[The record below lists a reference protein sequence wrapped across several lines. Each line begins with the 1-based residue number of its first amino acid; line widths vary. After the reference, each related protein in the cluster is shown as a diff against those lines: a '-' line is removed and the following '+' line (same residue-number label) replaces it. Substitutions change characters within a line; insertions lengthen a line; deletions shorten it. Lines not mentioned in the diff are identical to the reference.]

1 MLPKI
6 DGKYLFI
13 LPLPLSAPGENATLY
28 GVAYFY
34 TDANFNVIG
43 NKELLTCRGLD
54 YRLPSPSYLFSL
66 GIDPY
71 TIKKGLTEDDFIEEL
86 DKIITNPNIDVFTWS
101 IRNLQ
106 IAEYMSLRLFR
117 TADILKRVHALV
129 DINKVLKLHELLT
142 EGKTVNSDSMLTCAK
157 RLGFKEQL
165 SKTDILGRLDALLYI
180 VQQVHM
186 MNGPL
191 LNYMLKPFTDKCNEL
206 ANSITKQSFLI
217 DYNTKERCIEIL
229 KPIDLTDLYLDA
241 LYFNGQDVAR
251 KIFPLTEF
259 SILAPSDVLTDSRQ
273 KILNLDLNSIKELL
287 NSMDANAVEI
297 NPPKKHFIDAFFD
310 KFTKEDLALFEENMS
325 KNKASFVKAPLSAS
339 LEFRKLVALF
349 RGNNYKKTL
358 LDNELQAFYKQCA
371 QSIHAQLNSY
381 SKELL
386 TLTNIVNENSEDEV
400 RLLEKIRTYPMDI

>member
-1 MLPKI
+1 MLPRI

-28 GVAYFY
+28 GVAFLY
-34 TDANFNVIG
+34 TDANFNIIG
-43 NKELLTCRGLD
+43 KKELLTCRGLD

-71 TIKKGLTEDDFIEEL
+71 TIKKGLTEDEFIEEL
-86 DKIITNPNIDVFTWS
+86 DTILTNPNIDIFTWS

-106 IAEYMSLRLFR
+106 ITEYMSLRLFR

-157 RLGFKEQL
+157 ALGFKGQL
-165 SKTDILGRLDALLYI
+165 AKTDILGRLDVLLYI
-180 VQQVHM
+180 VQQVHF

-191 LNYMLKPFTDKCNEL
+191 LNYMLKPYNDKCNEL
-206 ANSITKQSFLI
+206 VEAITKQSFLI

-229 KPIDLTDLYLDA
+229 KPIDLTDSYLDA
-241 LYFNGQDVAR
+241 IYFNGQDVSR
-251 KIFPLTEF
+251 KIYPLTEY
-259 SILAPSDVLTDSRQ
+259 SILAPSAVLTDNRQ
-273 KILNLDLNSIKELL
+273 KILNLDLNAIKELL
-287 NSMDANAVEI
+287 NSVDTNTIEKEAQ
-297 NPPKKHFIDAFFD
+297 KKYFIDEFYD

-325 KNKASFVKAPLSAS
+325 KNKASFVNAPLKAS
-339 LEFRKLVALF
+339 VEFRKLVALF

-358 LDNELQAFYKQCA
+358 LDNELQSFYKQCA
-371 QSIHAQLNSY
+371 KSIQAQLNSY
-381 SKELL
+381 SKELIS
-386 TLTNIVNENSEDEV
+386 LTNIVNENNEDEV
-400 RLLEKIRTYPMDI
+400 RLLEKIRHYPMDI